1 MKQIPPIKA
10 VMTPFPHSIDID
22 AGLDDARKLMA
33 EHRIRHLPVV
43 EEGELCGMLSQRDMD
58 RAEKMGPT
66 RVREVCSRRTYCV
79 DMSTPVT
86 HVLKRMAEDHVG
98 SAMVTRQGKTGRHL
112 HHHRCLPGLRG
123 DAGDLVPAAGRRGR
137 GLSRPAG
144 FERISHPW
152 PT

>member
-1 MKQIPPIKA
+1 MKQIPAIKA

-22 AGLDDARKLMA
+22 AGLDEARKLMA
-33 EHRIRHLPVV
+33 DHAIRHLPVV
-43 EEGELCGMLSQRDMD
+43 EDGELIGMLSQRDMD

-98 SAMVTRQGKTGRHL
+98 SAMVTRQGKLAGIFTTT
-112 HHHRCLPGLRG
+112 
-123 DAGDLVPAAGRRGR
+123 DACRAYAETLETLFPAPDGEDA
-137 GLSRPAG
+137 A
-144 FERISHPW
+144 
-152 PT
+152 

>member
-22 AGLDDARKLMA
+22 AGLDDARTLMT

-86 HVLKRMAEDHVG
+86 HVLRRMAEAQVG
-98 SAMVTRQGKTGRHL
+98 SAMVTRQGKLVGIFTTT
-112 HHHRCLPGLRG
+112 
-123 DAGDLVPAAGRRGR
+123 DACRAYAETLKTLFPRPDGEDAA
-137 GLSRPAG
+137 
-144 FERISHPW
+144 
-152 PT
+152 